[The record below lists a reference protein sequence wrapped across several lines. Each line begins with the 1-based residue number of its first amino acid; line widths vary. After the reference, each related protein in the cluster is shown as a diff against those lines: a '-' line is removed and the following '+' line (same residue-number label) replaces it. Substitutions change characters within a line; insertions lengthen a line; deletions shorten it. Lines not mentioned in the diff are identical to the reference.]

1 MKLFNRVIIRLS
13 VCMVVVLTL
22 WAVLFYFAMIEEI
35 TDEVDD
41 SLEDYAEMIM
51 IRSLAGDVLPSNDSG
66 SNNQYFI
73 KEISEAEAMARPAIV
88 YRDTMVYLE
97 AKKETEPARILT
109 TIFQDRYGKYFLLE
123 VSVPTIEKMDLMKSV
138 VYLIITL
145 YVGLLLAFLLVNV
158 FVFRKSMKPF
168 YELLEWLG
176 SNRLGSGSNG
186 PKIKT
191 DTEEFSRLNEA
202 VARYARHSED
212 IFQQQKLFIGNA
224 SHEVQ
229 TPIAVCI
236 SRIEMLMEDE
246 NLTQKQMEELMKTH
260 GTLEYVSRLNRSL
273 LLLSKIDNNQFQ
285 DAEMVDFNDLLKKL
299 IEDYNEIYGY
309 KGVVIS
315 LEENGKFTAQMN
327 TTLAGML
334 VNNLL
339 KNACVHNIERGKV
352 SVVCSESC
360 LEIRNSSGRGALDGG
375 RIFERFYQGEK
386 KEGSTGLGLAI
397 VDSICRHSRLGIQYI
412 YSGGE
417 HCFKV
422 QKN

>member
-51 IRSLAGDVLPSNDSG
+51 IRSLAGDALPSKDSG

-158 FVFRKSMKPF
+158 FVFRRSMKPF

-191 DTEEFSRLNEA
+191 DTEEFSRLNDA

-212 IFQQQKLFIGNA
+212 VFQQQKLFIGNA

>member
-1 MKLFNRVIIRLS
+1 
-13 VCMVVVLTL
+13 MVVVLTL
-22 WAVLFYFAMIEEI
+22 WAVLFYCAMIEEI

-41 SLEDYAEMIM
+41 SLEDYSEMIM
-51 IRSLAGDVLPSNDSG
+51 IRSLAGDTLPSNDSG

-88 YRDTMVYLE
+88 YRDTMVYLK

-145 YVGLLLAFLLVNV
+145 YVGLLLTFLLVNI

-176 SNRLGSGSNG
+176 NNRLGSGNSS
-186 PKIKT
+186 PQIKT
-191 DTEEFSRLNEA
+191 DTEEFSRLNDA
-202 VARYARHSED
+202 VARYARHSEE
-212 IFQQQKLFIGNA
+212 IFQQQKQFIGNA

-236 SRIEMLMEDE
+236 NRIEMLMEDE
-246 NLTQKQMEELMKTH
+246 NLSQKQMEELMKTH

-285 DAEMVDFNDLLKKL
+285 EVETVDFNVLLKKL
-299 IEDYNEIYGY
+299 IDDYSEIYSY

-315 LEENGKFTAQMN
+315 FEENGKFAVRMN
-327 TTLAGML
+327 STLAGML
-334 VNNLL
+334 ANNLL
-339 KNACVHNIERGKV
+339 KNACVHNVGGGKV
-352 SVVCSESC
+352 TVVCNGDGMEF
-360 LEIRNSSGRGALDGG
+360 RNPSGRGALDGEK
-375 RIFERFYQGEK
+375 IFERFYQGEK

-397 VDSICRHSRLGIQYI
+397 VDSICRHSNLGIQYI
-412 YSGGE
+412 YSGEE
-417 HCFKV
+417 HCFMV

>member
-51 IRSLAGDVLPSNDSG
+51 IRSLAGDALPSKDSG

-158 FVFRKSMKPF
+158 FVFRRSMKPF

-191 DTEEFSRLNEA
+191 DTEEFSRLNDA
-202 VARYARHSED
+202 VARYARYSED
-212 IFQQQKLFIGNA
+212 VFQQQKLFIGNA

>member
-22 WAVLFYFAMIEEI
+22 WAVLFYCAMIEEI

-73 KEISEAEAMARPAIV
+73 KEISEAEALARPAIV

-123 VSVPTIEKMDLMKSV
+123 VSVPTIEKMDLIKSV

-145 YVGLLLAFLLVNV
+145 YAGLLLAFLLVNV
-158 FVFRKSMKPF
+158 FVFRRSMKPF

-176 SNRLGSGSNG
+176 SSRLGSGGNG
-186 PKIKT
+186 PQIKT

-202 VARYARHSED
+202 VARYARHSEE
-212 IFQQQKLFIGNA
+212 IFQQQKQFIGNA

-236 SRIEMLMEDE
+236 NRIEMLMEDE

-285 DAEMVDFNDLLKKL
+285 EVEMVDFNSLLKKL
-299 IEDYNEIYGY
+299 IEDYSEIYGY
-309 KGVVIS
+309 RGVVIS
-315 LEENGKFTAQMN
+315 LEENGNFTVKMN
-327 TTLAGML
+327 STLAGIL
-334 VNNLL
+334 ANNLL
-339 KNACVHNIERGKV
+339 KNACVHNIDGGKV
-352 SVVCSESC
+352 TVVCSGNGM
-360 LEIRNSSGRGALDGG
+360 EIRNSSGRGVLDGG
-375 RIFERFYQGEK
+375 KIFERFYQGDK

>member
-22 WAVLFYFAMIEEI
+22 WAVLFYCAMIEEI

-51 IRSLAGDVLPSNDSG
+51 IRSLAGDTLPSNDSG

-73 KEISEAEAMARPAIV
+73 KEISEAEAMLRPAIV
-88 YRDTMVYLE
+88 YRDEMVYVK

-145 YVGLLLAFLLVNV
+145 YAGLLLAFLLVNV
-158 FVFRKSMKPF
+158 FVFRRSMKPF

-176 SNRLGSGSNG
+176 SSRLGSGGNG
-186 PKIKT
+186 PQIKT

-202 VARYARHSED
+202 VVRYARHSEE
-212 IFQQQKLFIGNA
+212 IFQQQKQFIGNA

-236 SRIEMLMEDE
+236 NRIEMLMEDE

-285 DAEMVDFNDLLKKL
+285 EVEMVDFNSLLKKL
-299 IEDYNEIYGY
+299 IEDYSEIYGY
-309 KGVVIS
+309 RGVVIS
-315 LEENGKFTAQMN
+315 LEENGNFTVKMN
-327 TTLAGML
+327 STLAGIL
-334 VNNLL
+334 ANNLL
-339 KNACVHNIERGKV
+339 KNACVHNIDGGKV
-352 SVVCSESC
+352 TVVCSGNGM
-360 LEIRNSSGRGALDGG
+360 EIRNSSGRGALDGG
-375 RIFERFYQGEK
+375 KIFERFYQGEK